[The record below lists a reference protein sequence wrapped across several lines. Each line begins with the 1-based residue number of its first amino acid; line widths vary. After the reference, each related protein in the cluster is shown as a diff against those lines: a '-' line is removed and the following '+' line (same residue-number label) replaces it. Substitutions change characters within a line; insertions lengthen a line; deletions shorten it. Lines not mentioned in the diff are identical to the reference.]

1 MVKVCSISGYPKD
14 NENKYR
20 EYFEKYDY
28 PLHIFQKWAIEG
40 IIEGNHVL
48 VTAPTGSGKTLPSEF
63 AIDYFHSIKKKT
75 IYCSPIKALSNQ
87 KFYDFG
93 IKYPN
98 ISIGLVTGD
107 IKTNTNADVLI
118 MTTEILLNK
127 LYQLKSKNQV
137 PASAISFEM
146 DIENELACVVFDEI
160 HMINDESRGH
170 VWENCIMLLPEHIQ
184 MIGLSATLDNPDK
197 FAYWLETKGQNEKR
211 SDKIVYLCSKKE
223 RAVPLTHYSFITSP
237 NGIFKAIKDK
247 QIQEEIKSIIN
258 KPFVIQNARGEFNEV
273 HYFKMNKMLK
283 LFESKNIYV
292 KRQLVLDQLAKHLV
306 DNNMLPALCYVFS
319 RKQLEICAKE
329 MNAILLED
337 DSKVRYIVHRECE
350 QILRKLPNFQEY
362 LQLPEYHNLLSL
374 LEKGVAIHHSGMM
387 SVFREIVELLFAKG
401 YIKMLFCTESV
412 AIGLN
417 LPVKTTIFTDI
428 NKHDGKTFRILQGH
442 EFVQASGR
450 AGRLGLDC
458 EGHVIHLNNLF
469 RNVDSVNYKQ
479 MMTGKPQTLISKFK
493 ISYNLLLNL
502 IDIGDNKFIDF
513 ARKSMVKDDIDNQL
527 GKIYQDMNI
536 ILGEIDNINKVI
548 NNYKTPSNII
558 IEYIQLNKEKITS
571 INKRRKEIDRKIF
584 NMCQNYKNIESE
596 KKMFEKK
603 LIKEEEYNKLK
614 DEYDYT
620 EKFIDNNVIT
630 ILKMLENENYIKI
643 EKDETNETNDNYK
656 LSMRGMFATHIRE
669 VHCLVFSTL
678 IDENIL
684 SELNTKQLVSIFSCF
699 TNVTVPEELIS
710 IVPYSKDNKVQEL
723 MIKISEMYQY
733 YNEIETKNNINS
745 GIDYNIHYDLLNY
758 VERWCD
764 CENVNDCK
772 LLLQDIAKEKEIF
785 LGEFVKALLKI
796 NNISNEMEK
805 IAELIGNIALLSKLR
820 EIPNVTLKYVV
831 TNQSLYV

>member
-1 MVKVCSISGYPKD
+1 
-14 NENKYR
+14 
-20 EYFEKYDY
+20 
-28 PLHIFQKWAIEG
+28 
-40 IIEGNHVL
+40 
-48 VTAPTGSGKTLPSEF
+48 
-63 AIDYFHSIKKKT
+63 
-75 IYCSPIKALSNQ
+75 
-87 KFYDFG
+87 
-93 IKYPN
+93 
-98 ISIGLVTGD
+98 
-107 IKTNTNADVLI
+107 

-146 DIENELACVVFDEI
+146 DIENELGCVVFDEI

-197 FAYWLETKGQNEKR
+197 FAHWLETKGQNQKN

-223 RAVPLTHYSFITSP
+223 RAVPLTHYSFITVP

-258 KPFVIQNARGEFNEV
+258 KPFVIQTSKGEFNDV
-273 HYFKMNKMLK
+273 HYFKMNNMLK

-292 KRQLVLDQLAKHLV
+292 KRQLVLDQVAKHLV
-306 DNNMLPALCYVFS
+306 ENNMLPALCYVFS

-329 MNAILLED
+329 MNTTLLED

-412 AIGLN
+412 SIGLN

-428 NKHDGKTFRILQGH
+428 NKHDGKMFRILQGH

-450 AGRLGLDC
+450 AGRLGIDTV
-458 EGHVIHLNNLF
+458 GHVFHLNNLF

-502 IDIGDNKFIDF
+502 IDIGDNKFIEF

-527 GKIYQDMNI
+527 GKLYQDMIKVSNE
-536 ILGEIDNINKVI
+536 LDDFNLVI
-548 NNYKTPSNII
+548 NNCKTPSDII
-558 IEYIQLNKEKITS
+558 YEYIELNKEKVTS
-571 INKRRKEIDRKIF
+571 INKKRKEIDRKLFNIF
-584 NMCQNYKNIESE
+584 QTHKTIEID
-596 KKMFEKK
+596 KKIYEKK
-603 LIKEEEYNKLK
+603 LLKMKEYNKLK
-614 DEYDYT
+614 EEYNYI

-630 ILKMLENENYIKI
+630 ILKMLEDENYIVKDIENENENY
-643 EKDETNETNDNYK
+643 YK
-656 LSMRGMFATHIRE
+656 LSIQGILATHIRE
-669 VHCLVFSTL
+669 VHCLVFSKLINNNTL
-678 IDENIL
+678 VNLD
-684 SELNTKQLVSIFSCF
+684 TKQLVAIFSCF
-699 TNVTVPEELIS
+699 TNITVPEDLIS
-710 IVPYSKDNKVQEL
+710 NIPNSKDNKVQEL
-723 MIKISEMYQY
+723 LLEIKGMYQY
-733 YNEIETKNNINS
+733 YCDIESKNEINS
-745 GIDYNIHYDLLNY
+745 GIDYTIHYDLLNY

-764 CENVNDCK
+764 CENVQDCK
-772 LLLQDIAKEKEIF
+772 LLLQDIAREKEIF

-796 NNISNEMEK
+796 NNISNELEK
-805 IAELIGNIALLSKLR
+805 IAELIGNIAFLSKLR
-820 EIPNVTLKYVV
+820 EIPNITLKYVV

>member
-20 EYFEKYDY
+20 QYFEKYDY

-48 VTAPTGSGKTLPSEF
+48 ITAPTGSGKTLPSEF
-63 AIDYFHSIKKKT
+63 ALDYFNSNKKKT

-87 KFYDFG
+87 KFYDFSN
-93 IKYPN
+93 KYPH
-98 ISIGLVTGD
+98 ISVGLVTGD
-107 IKTNTNADVLI
+107 IKTNTNADILI

-146 DIENELACVVFDEI
+146 DIENELGCVVFDEI

-197 FAYWLETKGQNEKR
+197 FAHWLETKGQNQKN

-223 RAVPLTHYSFITSP
+223 RAVPLTHYSFITVP

-258 KPFVIQNARGEFNEV
+258 KPFVIQTSKGEFNDV

-292 KRQLVLDQLAKHLV
+292 KRQLVLDQVAKHLV
-306 DNNMLPALCYVFS
+306 ENNMLPALCYVFS

-329 MNAILLED
+329 MNTILLED

-412 AIGLN
+412 SIGLN

-428 NKHDGKTFRILQGH
+428 NKHDGKMFRILQGH

-450 AGRLGLDC
+450 AGRLGIDTV
-458 EGHVIHLNNLF
+458 GHVFHLNNLF

-502 IDIGDNKFIDF
+502 IDIGDNKFIEF

-527 GKIYQDMNI
+527 GKLYQDMTKVSNELDDFNI
-536 ILGEIDNINKVI
+536 II
-548 NNYKTPSNII
+548 NNCKTPSDII
-558 IEYIQLNKEKITS
+558 YEYIELNKEKVTS
-571 INKRRKEIDRKIF
+571 VNKKRKEIDRKLFNIF
-584 NMCQNYKNIESE
+584 QSHKTIESD
-596 KKMFEKK
+596 KKIYEKK
-603 LIKEEEYNKLK
+603 LLKMKEYNKLK
-614 DEYDYT
+614 EEYNYI

-630 ILKMLENENYIKI
+630 ILKMLEDENYIIKDIENENENY
-643 EKDETNETNDNYK
+643 YK
-656 LSMRGMFATHIRE
+656 LSIQGILATHIRE
-669 VHCLVFSTL
+669 VHCLVFSKLINNNTL
-678 IDENIL
+678 VNLD
-684 SELNTKQLVSIFSCF
+684 TKQLVAIFSCF
-699 TNVTVPEELIS
+699 TNITVPEDLIS
-710 IVPYSKDNKVQEL
+710 NIPNSKDNKVQEL
-723 MIKISEMYQY
+723 LLEIKGMYQY
-733 YNEIETKNNINS
+733 YCDIESKNEINS

-764 CENVNDCK
+764 CENVQDCK
-772 LLLQDIAKEKEIF
+772 LLLQDIAREKEIF

-796 NNISNEMEK
+796 NNISNELEK
-805 IAELIGNIALLSKLR
+805 IAELIGNIAFLSKLR
-820 EIPNVTLKYVV
+820 EIPNITLKYVV

>member
-20 EYFEKYDY
+20 QYFEKYDY

-48 VTAPTGSGKTLPSEF
+48 ITAPTGSGKTLPSEF
-63 AIDYFHSIKKKT
+63 ALDYFNSNKKKT

-87 KFYDFG
+87 KFYDFSN
-93 IKYPN
+93 KYPH

-107 IKTNTNADVLI
+107 IKTNTNADILI

-146 DIENELACVVFDEI
+146 DIENELGCVVFDEI

-197 FAYWLETKGQNEKR
+197 FAHWLETKGQNQKN

-223 RAVPLTHYSFITSP
+223 RAVPLTHYSFITVP

-258 KPFVIQNARGEFNEV
+258 KQFVIQTSKGEFNDV

-292 KRQLVLDQLAKHLV
+292 KRQLVLDQVAKHLV
-306 DNNMLPALCYVFS
+306 ENNMLPALCYVFS

-329 MNAILLED
+329 MNTTLLED

-412 AIGLN
+412 SIGLN

-428 NKHDGKTFRILQGH
+428 NKHDGKMFRILQGH

-450 AGRLGLDC
+450 AGRLGIDTV
-458 EGHVIHLNNLF
+458 GNVFHLNNLF

-502 IDIGDNKFIDF
+502 IDIGDNKFIEF

-527 GKIYQDMNI
+527 GKLYQDMTKVSNE
-536 ILGEIDNINKVI
+536 LDNFNLVI
-548 NNYKTPSNII
+548 NNCKTPSDII
-558 IEYIQLNKEKITS
+558 YEYIELNKEKVTS
-571 INKRRKEIDRKIF
+571 INKKRKEIDRKLFNIF
-584 NMCQNYKNIESE
+584 QTHKTIEID
-596 KKMFEKK
+596 KKIYEKK
-603 LIKEEEYNKLK
+603 LLKMKEYNKLK
-614 DEYDYT
+614 EEYNYI
-620 EKFIDNNVIT
+620 EKFIDNNVII
-630 ILKMLENENYIKI
+630 ILKMLEDENYIVKDIENENENY
-643 EKDETNETNDNYK
+643 YK
-656 LSMRGMFATHIRE
+656 LSIQGILATHIRE
-669 VHCLVFSTL
+669 VHCLVFSKLINNNTL
-678 IDENIL
+678 VNLD
-684 SELNTKQLVSIFSCF
+684 TKQLVAIFSCF
-699 TNVTVPEELIS
+699 TNITVPEDLIS
-710 IVPYSKDNKVQEL
+710 NIPNSKDHKVQEL
-723 MIKISEMYQY
+723 LLEIKGMYQY
-733 YNEIETKNNINS
+733 YCDIESKNEINS
-745 GIDYNIHYDLLNY
+745 GIDYTIHYDLLNY

-764 CENVNDCK
+764 CENVQDCK
-772 LLLQDIAKEKEIF
+772 LLLQDIAIEKEIF

-796 NNISNEMEK
+796 NNISNELEK
-805 IAELIGNIALLSKLR
+805 IAELIGNIAFLSKLR
-820 EIPNVTLKYVV
+820 EIPNITLKYVV

>member
-20 EYFEKYDY
+20 QYFEKYDY

-48 VTAPTGSGKTLPSEF
+48 ITAPTGSGKTLPSEF
-63 AIDYFHSIKKKT
+63 ALDYFNSNKKKT

-87 KFYDFG
+87 KFYDFSN
-93 IKYPN
+93 KYPH

-107 IKTNTNADVLI
+107 IKTNTNADILI

-146 DIENELACVVFDEI
+146 DIENELGCVVFDEI

-197 FAYWLETKGQNEKR
+197 FAHWLETKGQNQKN

-223 RAVPLTHYSFITSP
+223 RAVPLTHYSFITVP

-258 KPFVIQNARGEFNEV
+258 KQFVIQTSKGEFNDV

-292 KRQLVLDQLAKHLV
+292 KRQLVLDQVAKHLV
-306 DNNMLPALCYVFS
+306 ENNMLPALCYVFS

-329 MNAILLED
+329 MNTTLLED

-412 AIGLN
+412 SIGLN

-428 NKHDGKTFRILQGH
+428 NKHDGKMFRILQGH

-450 AGRLGLDC
+450 AGRLGIDTV
-458 EGHVIHLNNLF
+458 GNVFHLNNLF

-502 IDIGDNKFIDF
+502 IDIGDNKFIEF

-527 GKIYQDMNI
+527 GKLYQDMTKVSNE
-536 ILGEIDNINKVI
+536 LDDFNLVI
-548 NNYKTPSNII
+548 NNCKTPSDII
-558 IEYIQLNKEKITS
+558 YEYIELNKEKVTS
-571 INKRRKEIDRKIF
+571 INKKRKEIDRKLFNIF
-584 NMCQNYKNIESE
+584 QTHKTIEID
-596 KKMFEKK
+596 KKIYEKK
-603 LIKEEEYNKLK
+603 LLKMKEYNKLK
-614 DEYDYT
+614 EEYNYI
-620 EKFIDNNVIT
+620 EKFIDNNVII
-630 ILKMLENENYIKI
+630 ILKMLEDENYIVKDIENENENY
-643 EKDETNETNDNYK
+643 YK
-656 LSMRGMFATHIRE
+656 LSIQGILATHIRE
-669 VHCLVFSTL
+669 VHCLVFSKLINNNTL
-678 IDENIL
+678 VNLD
-684 SELNTKQLVSIFSCF
+684 TKQLVAIFSCF
-699 TNVTVPEELIS
+699 TNITVPEDLIS
-710 IVPYSKDNKVQEL
+710 NIPNSKDHKVQEL
-723 MIKISEMYQY
+723 LLEIKGMYQY
-733 YNEIETKNNINS
+733 YCDIESKNEINS

-764 CENVNDCK
+764 CENVQDCK
-772 LLLQDIAKEKEIF
+772 LLLQDIAREKEIF

-796 NNISNEMEK
+796 NNISNELEK
-805 IAELIGNIALLSKLR
+805 IAELIGNIAFLSKLR
-820 EIPNVTLKYVV
+820 EIPNITLKYVV